1 MYNVT
6 IMLSRCSVFSEY
18 SVKGLRMFRVVAVL
32 ARDLTSCQPFVTKL
46 KNLRNLK
53 NLRISKTPKLRFLC
67 FPSIFKFFR
76 ILKKLNFEISE
87 IFEDLIIIIS

>member
-1 MYNVT
+1 MYNVS

-32 ARDLTSCQPFVTKL
+32 ARDLTSCQAFVTKL

-53 NLRISKTPKLRFLC
+53 NLRISKNAKSENSVIPR
-67 FPSIFKFFR
+67 IFEFFR

-87 IFEDLIIIIS
+87 IFENLIIIIS